1 MALSAAEQ
9 YLLELINRARL
20 EPLAEAARYG
30 ISLNTGLQPGQLGA
44 QARQVLAPNA
54 LLENA
59 AVGHSQ
65 WMLAADVFSHTGS
78 GASSPFDRMTAQ
90 GYSYSAAGENI
101 AWRGTTGAINLEA
114 TIAQQH
120 QDLFLSPGHRTNI
133 LGEAYREIGVGQ
145 ERGAFTSGTT
155 TYDSSM
161 LSEVFGRSG
170 NQVFLTGVA
179 FTDTNRDG
187 FYSIGEARAG
197 VSLSAQTATGIT
209 AAAGGYALALTA
221 AAGVRVQGLAGTL
234 SFAFNIGMAV
244 GNVKLDV
251 VNGNTLLTSGNIGLI
266 FGIDNLRLLGN
277 APLQATGNAAA
288 NVMTGNAASNTL
300 TGMAGA
306 DRITG
311 AAGADYLLGCLGNDT
326 LSGDAGADRLLGL
339 ADNDVLDGGAGADR
353 LDGGTGAD
361 ILTGGADRDSF
372 VFLDNFGVDRVTDF
386 SVAARETL
394 ILDDA
399 LWVGATLTAA
409 QVVAQY
415 ATVVAGTVQF
425 AFSPDEVVVLT
436 GVTSTTGLE
445 AFVQII

>member
-59 AVGHSQ
+59 AVAHSQ

-78 GASSPFDRMTAQ
+78 GGSSPFDRMTAQ
-90 GYSYSAAGENI
+90 GYSYSSAGENI
-101 AWRGTTGAINLEA
+101 AWRGTTGVINLEA

-170 NQVFLTGVA
+170 NRVFLTGVA

-197 VSLSAQTATGIT
+197 VSFSAQTATGIT

-221 AAGVRVQGLAGTL
+221 AAGVRVQGMAGTL
-234 SFAFNIGMAV
+234 SFAFSIGMAV

-251 VNGNTLLTSGNIGLI
+251 VNGSTLLTSGNIGLI

-288 NVMTGNAASNTL
+288 NVMTGNVAANTL

-306 DRITG
+306 DVING
-311 AAGADYLLGCLGNDT
+311 AGGNDYLLGCLGNDT

-339 ADNDVLDGGAGADR
+339 ADNDVLLGGGGADR
-353 LDGGTGAD
+353 LDGGAGAD

-386 SVAARETL
+386 SAAARETL
-394 ILDDA
+394 IFDDA
-399 LWVGATLTAA
+399 LWTGATLTAA

-425 AFSPDEVVVLT
+425 AFSPVEVVVLA

>member
-78 GASSPFDRMTAQ
+78 GGSSPFERMTAQ
-90 GYSYSAAGENI
+90 GYRYSSAGENI
-101 AWRGTTGAINLEA
+101 SWRGTTGVINLEA
-114 TIAQQH
+114 AIGQQH

-133 LGEAYREIGVGQ
+133 LDENYREIGIAQ
-145 ERGAFTSGTT
+145 ERGTFAYGST

-161 LSEVFGRSG
+161 LTEVFGRSG

-179 FTDTNRDG
+179 YTDANRDG
-187 FYSIGEARAG
+187 FYSIGEGRAA
-197 VSLSAQTATGIT
+197 VSFSAQGVTGTT

-221 AAGVRVQGLAGTL
+221 STGVRVQGVAGSL
-234 SFAFNIGMAV
+234 SFSFSIGMAV

-251 VNGNTLLTSGNIGLI
+251 VDGNTLLSSGNIGL
-266 FGIDNLRLLGN
+266 GSGVNNLRLLGT
-277 APLQATGNAAA
+277 AALQATGNAAA
-288 NVMTGNAASNTL
+288 NVMTGNAGANTL

-306 DRITG
+306 DRISG
-311 AAGADYLLGCLGNDT
+311 GGGNDYLLGGLGNDT
-326 LSGDAGADRLLGL
+326 LAGNAGADRLLGL
-339 ADNDVLDGGAGADR
+339 EDCDLLSGGAGADR
-353 LDGGTGAD
+353 LDGGSGAD
-361 ILTGGADRDSF
+361 TLAGGADRDSF
-372 VFLDNFGVDRVTDF
+372 VFLDNFGLDRVSDF
-386 SVAARETL
+386 SVAASEAL

-399 LWVGATLTAA
+399 LWAGVTLTSA
-409 QVVAQY
+409 QVVAQF
-415 ATVVAGTVQF
+415 ASIVAGNVQF
-425 AFSPDEVVVLT
+425 AFSPDNVVVLA
-436 GVTSTTGLE
+436 GVTATTGLE
-445 AFVQII
+445 ALVQII

>member
-20 EPLAEAARYG
+20 DPAGEAARFG
-30 ISLNTGLQPGQLGA
+30 ISLNAGLPAGQLTA
-44 QARQVLAPNA
+44 QSRQVLAPNQM
-54 LLENA
+54 LEQA
-59 AVGHSQ
+59 AIGHSQ

-78 GASSPFDRMTAQ
+78 GGSTPTSRAAQQ
-90 GYSYSAAGENI
+90 GYYATSIGENLT
-101 AWRGTTGAINLEA
+101 WRGDTRGINLEA
-114 TIAQQH
+114 IIGVQH
-120 QDLFLSPGHRTNI
+120 QDFFLSAGHRSNM
-133 LGEAYREIGVGQ
+133 LYERYREAGVAQ
-145 ERGAFTSGTT
+145 EGGLFSSGGNTFDASIVTALFGTSGAKV
-155 TYDSSM
+155 M
-161 LSEVFGRSG
+161 
-170 NQVFLTGVA
+170 LTGVSY
-179 FTDTNRDG
+179 TDTNRDG
-187 FYSIGEARAG
+187 FYSIGEGRAG
-197 VSLSAQTATGIT
+197 VSFTAQNVTGST

-221 AAGVRVQGLAGTL
+221 VTGVRVQGLAGTVP
-234 SFAFNIGMAV
+234 FAFSIGMAV

-251 VNGNTLLTSGNIGLI
+251 VDGNTLLSSGNIGLI
-266 FGIDNLRLLGN
+266 SGIDNMRLLGGV
-277 APLQATGNAAA
+277 ALQATGNAAA
-288 NVMTGNAASNTL
+288 NVMTGNAAANTL

-306 DRITG
+306 DRLAG

-353 LDGGTGAD
+353 LDGGAGAD

-386 SVAARETL
+386 SAAARETL
-394 ILDDA
+394 IFDDA
-399 LWVGATLTAA
+399 LWTGATLTAA

-425 AFSPDEVVVLT
+425 AFSPVEVVVLA